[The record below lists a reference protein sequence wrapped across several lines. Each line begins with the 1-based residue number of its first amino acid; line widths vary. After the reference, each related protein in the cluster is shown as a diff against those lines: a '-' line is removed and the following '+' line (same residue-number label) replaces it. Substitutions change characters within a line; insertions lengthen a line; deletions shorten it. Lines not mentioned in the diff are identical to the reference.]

1 MNRKPSVTV
10 IIPYK
15 NNLKYLFLTLNSVF
29 KQSYKNLKILI
40 IYDDEDRSDLYK
52 IKKFIKNIKK

>member
-29 KQSYKNLKILI
+29 KQSYKNLKIL
-40 IYDDEDRSDLYK
+40 K
-52 IKKFIKNIKK
+52 IN